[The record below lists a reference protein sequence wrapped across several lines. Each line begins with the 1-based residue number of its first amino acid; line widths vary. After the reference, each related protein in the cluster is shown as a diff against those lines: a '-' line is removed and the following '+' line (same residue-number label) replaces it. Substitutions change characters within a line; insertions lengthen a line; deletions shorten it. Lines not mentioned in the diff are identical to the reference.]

1 VDWAKVKGM
10 NKAADVCRCDPDAYT
25 LVDCARTN
33 DVGGVGALLL
43 QDVGRNKRDYGEPAI
58 VAAAKAASI
67 GVIEVLA
74 GLGAVP
80 DVEGNALDLEATD
93 DNGESALTA
102 ACRLGH
108 EDVVLLLLRLRAK
121 RNPEAIAIAAQ
132 KGHVLCAVVTNTD
145 PAVTSL
151 HDACALGKLLQVESL
166 LLQGVEVNELDQRAG
181 RNACTPLMAAAASA
195 GGGRRGKAVM
205 IVVERLLREDG
216 VKVNAKNS
224 QGVTALMIA
233 AGNGAIDLCKILIKH
248 GADKDDKDCK
258 GRGVVWWA

>member
-1 VDWAKVKGM
+1 M

-216 VKVNAKNS
+216 VKVNAPAPK
-224 QGVTALMIA
+224 
-233 AGNGAIDLCKILIKH
+233 
-248 GADKDDKDCK
+248 
-258 GRGVVWWA
+258 